1 MSGSASLR
9 AITVTSALQFASF
22 HRLKSSTFFT
32 SQQSTSSSA
41 PTIALPAFDDRSV
54 AFWGSSSWHQMA
66 LDEADVMSPKVF
78 ECSYFLH
85 WSAEPD
91 RVFELKVHALTDM
104 I

>member
-1 MSGSASLR
+1 
-9 AITVTSALQFASF
+9 
-22 HRLKSSTFFT
+22 
-32 SQQSTSSSA
+32 
-41 PTIALPAFDDRSV
+41 
-54 AFWGSSSWHQMA
+54 MA